1 MATHSADLVRWLQP
15 NEVLVSDKVDGNTKF
30 TWADTLNLGEWLK
43 EYTLGELWQMG
54 TLGGR
59 P

>member
-1 MATHSADLVRWLQP
+1 MEKEEGKS
-15 NEVLVSDKVDGNTKF
+15 SF
-30 TWADTLNLGEWLK
+30 TWADSLDLHEWLK
-43 EYTLGELWQMG
+43 EYTLDQLWLMG